1 MAVRLE
7 FYISDE
13 DMDRLWAI
21 KEAQGKRELTGNE
34 FARELLSAE
43 LHRLHPR
50 KIENRT
56 RRIKKAA
63 IRRLSL
69 FNFLSF
75 VFVLLLLPVG
85 VAIDTG
91 GFIPCCF
98 EYIGCATGFCGG
110 YFSFFFKRSNN
121 GFFFF
126 IVK

>member
-1 MAVRLE
+1 MAVKLE

-56 RRIKKAA
+56 
-63 IRRLSL
+63 
-69 FNFLSF
+69 
-75 VFVLLLLPVG
+75 G
-85 VAIDTG
+85 
-91 GFIPCCF
+91 
-98 EYIGCATGFCGG
+98 E
-110 YFSFFFKRSNN
+110 
-121 GFFFF
+121 
-126 IVK
+126 